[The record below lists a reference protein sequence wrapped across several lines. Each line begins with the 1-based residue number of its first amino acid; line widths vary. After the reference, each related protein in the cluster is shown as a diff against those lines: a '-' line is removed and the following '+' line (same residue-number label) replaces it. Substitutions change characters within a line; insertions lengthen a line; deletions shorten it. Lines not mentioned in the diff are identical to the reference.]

1 MEYDV
6 LVIAGTTESRQVI
19 EKLLGENPKERILAS
34 VATELGKEMLLEY
47 GIDIHVGRL
56 DYDGFLTLFKENP
69 CGKIIDASH
78 PFARIVSETVKKAAQ
93 TAGISYERYERRNL
107 QYSYEGIVHVKDVQ
121 EAISLLNEL
130 EGNIFLTTG
139 VNTAAAY
146 MTGVRDGA
154 ERLYIRVLDNI
165 SSLEGCAKAGYQ
177 KDHVFGK
184 MPPFTVEDNV
194 KLIKETNAEV
204 LVSKDSGKT
213 GGVDIKVEAC
223 RQTGIK
229 MILIDRPRSY
239 GGI

>member
-19 EKLLGENPKERILAS
+19 ERLLGENPKERILAS

-93 TAGISYERYERRNL
+93 TAGISYERYERKNL

-146 MTGVRDGA
+146 MAGVKDGIK
-154 ERLYIRVLDNI
+154 RLYIRVLDNI

-229 MILIDRPRSY
+229 MILIDRPR
-239 GGI
+239 

>member
-1 MEYDV
+1 MKYDV

-19 EKLLGENPKERILAS
+19 EKLLRENPKERILAS

-56 DYDGFLTLFKENP
+56 DYDGFLTLFEENP
-69 CGKIIDASH
+69 CRKIIDASH
-78 PFARIVSETVKKAAQ
+78 P
-93 TAGISYERYERRNL
+93 AGILYERYERRNL

-146 MTGVRDGA
+146 MAGVKGGA
-154 ERLYIRVLDNI
+154 DRLFIRVLDNV
-165 SSLEGCAKAGYQ
+165 SSLEGCAEAGYQ

-194 KLIKETNAEV
+194 KLIKETKAEV
-204 LVSKDSGKT
+204 LVSIDSGKT

-229 MILIDRPRSY
+229 MILIDRPR
-239 GGI
+239 